1 MKSVKKIILFCGY
14 IILGLIGL
22 HLLGHEAIAADNTDG
37 WRSVFDLVMR
47 WLNFAILAFLL
58 IKFSRTPIKNFF
70 QSRTKEL
77 TKQIETLENE
87 KNDALG
93 KVNENLK
100 MLEESNVRFVTL
112 KERIIAQGQKNKQ
125 KIIEDAHQESK
136 ILLESAKKK
145 IENQIV
151 MAHDALKVELIDS
164 AINIAMERLP
174 KEMTAEDNQK
184 WIDNF
189 LSSANAK

>member
-22 HLLGHEAIAADNTDG
+22 HLLGHEAFAADNKDG
-37 WRSVFDLVMR
+37 WRPVFDLVMR

-58 IKFSRTPIKNFF
+58 TKFSRTPIKNFF
-70 QSRTKEL
+70 QSRKEEL

-87 KNDALG
+87 KNEALE

-100 MLEESNVRFVTL
+100 LLEQSGVRFETL
-112 KERIIAQGQKNKQ
+112 KERIIARGQKNKQ

-136 ILLESAKKK
+136 ILLESAKHK

-151 MAHDALKVELIDS
+151 EARDALKVELIDS
-164 AINIAMERLP
+164 AIALAMQRLP
-174 KEMTAEDNQK
+174 KKITAEDNQK
-184 WIDNF
+184 WVDNF
-189 LSSANAK
+189 LKSASAK

>member
-22 HLLGHEAIAADNTDG
+22 HFLGHEAFAADNTDG
-37 WRSVFDLVMR
+37 WRPVFDLVMR